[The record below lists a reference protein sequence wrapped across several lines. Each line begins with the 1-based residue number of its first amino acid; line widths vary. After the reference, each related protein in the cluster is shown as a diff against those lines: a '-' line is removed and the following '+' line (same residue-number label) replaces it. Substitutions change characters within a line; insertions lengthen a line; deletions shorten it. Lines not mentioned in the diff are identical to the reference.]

1 MKEPERKEQAK
12 LPLCPNPS
20 CPGSSVVRNGS
31 PRGRQ
36 RSHCRTCQTYFGET
50 LRVFRLLTFSPA
62 LFAYVFTHRFRCAA
76 GFPTSG

>member
-36 RSHCRTCQTYFGET
+36 RSHCRTCQTSFGET
-50 LRVFRLLTFSPA
+50 QGTPRYGLKTPA
-62 LFAYVFTHRFRCAA
+62 AESRIGTVA
-76 GFPTSG
+76 S